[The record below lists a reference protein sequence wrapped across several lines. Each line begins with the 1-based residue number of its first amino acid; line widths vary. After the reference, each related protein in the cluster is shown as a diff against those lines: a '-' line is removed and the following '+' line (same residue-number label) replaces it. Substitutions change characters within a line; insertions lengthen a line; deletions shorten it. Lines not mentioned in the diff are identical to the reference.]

1 MPVDAPPERGYHVV
15 EVFYAT
21 DRKPT
26 GSSKAAHRYGPAR
39 GDGSLAY
46 GICEVSIPEDH
57 RVGRL
62 EGPSWRRFELRP
74 DPEKHVILLDL
85 KELSG
90 GRFFTDLSA
99 TLRGSPQNQILLFLH
114 GFNVSFEDAARRTA
128 QMAYD
133 LKFEGAPAFYSW
145 PSKGALAAYTHDEA
159 TVEWTVPHL
168 KAFLQDLAERSG
180 AEAIHLIAHSMGNRA
195 LTRALEQLAAVM
207 ADPAAPSF
215 TEVIL
220 TAPDI
225 DADVFR
231 QVAAAFRRA
240 ARRVTLYASER
251 DRALLASHKVHGY
264 PRAGDG
270 GRNIVVVPGIDT
282 IDASALETDFLG
294 HSFFGSNDSV
304 ISDLFYVLRGHA
316 PKGRSRL
323 RPRESPAG
331 RYWAFVP

>member
-1 MPVDAPPERGYHVV
+1 MAGKR
-15 EVFYAT
+15 
-21 DRKPT
+21 
-26 GSSKAAHRYGPAR
+26 
-39 GDGSLAY
+39 
-46 GICEVSIPEDH
+46 
-57 RVGRL
+57 
-62 EGPSWRRFELRP
+62 
-74 DPEKHVILLDL
+74 DL
-85 KELSG
+85 
-90 GRFFTDLSA
+90 
-99 TLRGSPQNQILLFLH
+99 
-114 GFNVSFEDAARRTA
+114 
-128 QMAYD
+128 
-133 LKFEGAPAFYSW
+133 
-145 PSKGALAAYTHDEA
+145 
-159 TVEWTVPHL
+159 
-168 KAFLQDLAERSG
+168 
-180 AEAIHLIAHSMGNRA
+180 
-195 LTRALEQLAAVM
+195 VM

-331 RYWAFVP
+331 SYWAFVP